1 MRTRSW
7 FLSLLS
13 AFFFVVATFTTTFA
27 AVHTTVTPKVRV
39 TAKVNNSNRATL
51 PGHVPAALRHAIDL
65 GRINPNTPAQ
75 HLVMVLKSSEE
86 QKQAIRRVID
96 EQQDR
101 RTPNYHQW
109 VTPEEFGER
118 FGVHDTDIAKVSAWL
133 TSQGFTVED
142 VSKSKRLIHFSGT
155 TGNIENAFQTEM
167 HSYQV
172 GTAKHVSISR
182 DITIPAALS
191 PVIAGIPLS
200 DFFRKS
206 RMGPVQRLSQLRTS
220 PRFSSGGTN
229 YVGPSDFATIYNTT
243 PLLAAGI
250 NGSGTSIAIVGRSD
264 ILLSDVQSYRQM
276 FNLPIN
282 DPIFIHAGQE
292 NGIEPGDDGESDLD
306 VEISGGIAPKAQV
319 YFVIGTPTFLVDGI
333 TNSIEYIV
341 ENNLADI
348 MSISYGD
355 CESNEGAGGN
365 EFNLQAFEQAAAQGI
380 SVFVADGDNGPAECD
395 DSNDSYEVLGYAAA
409 AEASTPYVVSAGGSE
424 FDEGSGAYWST
435 TTDPFHLNSA
445 LSYIPERPWNE
456 AKGADATSTA
466 ASGLSGLWSG
476 SGGISAY
483 YLQPPWQRGPGVPS
497 TDPTLTGGDWVTSV
511 NLTNSGSG
519 YISAPTATFSGGG
532 CTQEPAATTILSGG
546 SVTAINFNYG
556 AQGGTLQHG
565 QGIGCTSAP
574 TVTFSAAPAGGTT
587 ATATTAI
594 GPMQNIPPLVSG
606 VPHRYTPDL
615 SLNAASDHDGTLF
628 CSEGVCE
635 ISSTGTLQDAGIVG
649 GTSVAAPSMAGIQAL
664 IDQANGG
671 RQGAPNYIYYALAA
685 AQNTANCNSITP
697 PLAASNCAFQDITTG
712 DNLICGTSTCTATTG
727 TKIGFLAGVGYDL
740 ATGLG
745 SVNAANLSS
754 QWSNVQFNSSTTT
767 LGLSQTTA
775 IAQGGPVTFSGT
787 VTAGSGTGTPT
798 GDVAFILSQGAFGQ
812 TVNVNT
818 GAWSGPSPFAT
829 LDGGGNF
836 TASLNNLPAG
846 NYTVTARYGGDENFG
861 SSLSAPVAV
870 SVGTGNST
878 VTITPAYLNGSAC
891 TLTNTNSFTYGQ
903 LAWIPAAVTSNSG
916 AGVPTGTVT
925 FTVDGVPYAAEKLD
939 SNGNGYLVAGA
950 IASSSCIYDYIFAQ
964 SPTLTGGIHV
974 IGASYSGDSTFS
986 AATAAPVTISVA
998 PLTVTPTLAA
1008 GATLINSGFGDQLT
1022 ATLTSS
1028 ALTGISPQSSGPT
1041 GTVTFTDTTT
1051 STVLG
1056 TASVVPTVS
1065 FSGNTYTFAATAA
1078 LSTTGITQTGANAIT
1093 ATYSGDNNFSA
1104 ATSAAVTVTVSTG
1117 TATTTT
1123 VTSSSNPTT
1132 LNGRPTFTATLSG
1145 GPTSGTVTFYDGSTV
1160 LGTGAVG
1167 AAHTATFRPASGAAF
1182 WAGTHNITATYGGA
1196 ATFLA
1201 SSSPV
1206 LVETVTK
1213 GTTTIALT
1221 AKTVGLYGQT
1231 YTFAAV
1237 LTPSSTNATYAPNQ
1251 STVQFFDG
1259 AANIGSAQ
1267 PITITSSQGGYGLWT
1282 AVLTVSNLSPG
1293 THSITA
1299 QYSDLNYSL
1308 STSNTQSV
1316 FVGSNPTI
1324 TWPAP
1329 AAITYP
1335 TPLGATQLDA
1345 TDNIPGYFVYSPAAG
1360 AVLNAGSQTLSVT
1373 FYPADSLDFPTQTKT
1388 VKIQVLH
1395 ATPVITWAN
1404 PSNISYGTPLGGTQ
1418 LDATAA
1424 FNGNPVAG
1432 NFVYT
1437 PGAGTVLNASPSPQ
1451 TLSVTFTPSSNNYAT
1466 VAQTA
1471 TILVTPATP
1480 TVIWA
1485 NPANITYGTPL
1496 GATQLDATA
1505 TFNGNPVLGNFVYTP
1520 PAGTLLNAS
1529 PSLQTLSVTFTPY
1542 DSTDFN
1548 PVTQTASILVGQAT
1562 PYLFWPTPGDI
1573 TYGTPLGAAQ
1583 LDAQACTGP
1592 GSGDTIRQ
1600 RGSRQVR
1607 SSLIP
1612 SCPGTAVMGG
1622 FTYTPAANT
1631 VLGAGLG
1638 QTLSVLFTPTDAT
1651 DYTTATDSV
1660 QINVA
1665 PAVLTV
1671 TATSTSATYG
1681 QAPPVL
1687 GYTITGFVNSDPP
1700 TVVSGA
1706 PSESTVSTT
1715 STPGVYGIAIAQG
1728 TLAAANYSFSFVAG
1742 SLNLQQAGS
1751 TTVLTAV
1758 SSSIYA
1764 NQTTTLTATVSIT
1777 GSGAGPTGTVIFYN
1791 GTTPLGLPVTLT
1803 ALDATDATATL
1814 SLSGS
1819 QLALGS
1825 NSLTAVYS
1833 GDVNYLTS
1841 PSSAFVET
1849 LLSNQVSFG
1858 EIGVGTPAPVQTL
1871 TYNFTGPTTLTA
1883 VNILTAGASGPD
1895 YSDGGGSTCTAGT
1908 TYGVTLPQSCV
1919 VTVAFKPS
1927 APGQRSGGVTLFAQ
1941 GATLPLQTWYLSGD
1955 GQSSA
1960 VTIDPGTQTTLTTLG
1975 NSGQAYGSAIDGAG
1989 NLYLVDHANSAVI
2002 ELAAGTFAPTT
2013 VVSSGLLNPT
2023 AVALDGAGN
2032 LYISDTGNN
2041 RVVVV
2046 PDEQGTLNVADL
2058 SVVAISGLGSPRG
2071 IALDGGGNLY
2081 VADATHGNVVEV
2093 AAGGGAPSNV
2103 ATGLTAPH
2111 GVAVDALG
2119 NVYVTS
2125 NNQVSQYPVGGGSAI
2140 PYGTGYNNPRGIAV
2154 DASGTV
2160 YVADSGNNQIV
2171 VVAPGGGSQTNGSTL
2186 PATSPQ
2192 GVMVDAAANLYVTV
2206 GGSMYEVNRSL
2217 AATLTFAGT
2226 NIGSTSAAQ
2235 VVSVTDA
2242 GNQGLNVSNL
2252 VVSANFTQLASGGTD
2267 CSASTALG
2275 AAGQCL
2281 IAVAFAPTASGTL
2294 PGSVT
2299 LTDNALN
2306 NLASSQAVQLSGT
2319 GALDPQTIT
2328 FPAIGNQTYGVAP
2341 ITLGA
2346 TASSGLTVSY
2356 TVTLGPATV
2365 NGNVL
2370 TITGAGSVTVLASQ
2384 AGDGVTWAP
2393 ATSVPQTITV
2403 SQEGQ
2408 TITFTNPGAQAFG
2421 TSLTLSASS
2430 SSNLP
2435 VSFVTMTP
2443 SPVCT
2448 VTGNTVTFLNVGYC
2462 TVQATQAGNANYLPA
2477 TPVPQTFKVNQG
2489 TQIITFATIPATT
2502 LLTGSFTL
2510 SPIPSVNT
2518 GLPLTTSTNT
2528 PGICSIAGDTVTL
2541 LATGNCGII
2550 VTQVGTAQ
2558 YAAASLG
2565 HLFAVTL
2572 AAQTIT
2578 FPPIGSQVAGT
2589 SFALQATA
2597 SSGLPVSF
2605 TPQTPSICSVTGNTT
2620 TGFTA
2625 NLLVAGTCGIYANQA
2640 GNTTYAAAPQAGH
2653 AFLVTLHPQTITF
2666 SNPGTQVLGAAFSLT
2681 SYATAS
2687 SGLPVTFTTTTPS
2700 ICAVSGN
2707 TATGFTATMAA
2718 VGTCDLYANQAGN
2731 TTYAAASQ
2739 VGHAFVVTLVP
2750 QTITFSNPGTQVLGA
2765 AFSLTSYAT
2774 ASSGLPVTFT
2784 TTTPSICAVSGNT
2797 ATGFTATM
2805 AAVGTCDLYANQAG
2819 NTTYAAAPQVGH
2831 AFVVIP

>member
-1 MRTRSW
+1 MS
-7 FLSLLS
+7 FCCSS
-13 AFFFVVATFTTTFA
+13 AVPSRKRPQPPWLNQL
-27 AVHTTVTPKVRV
+27 HNR
-39 TAKVNNSNRATL
+39 NS
-51 PGHVPAALRHAIDL
+51 AL
-65 GRINPNTPAQ
+65 
-75 HLVMVLKSSEE
+75 
-86 QKQAIRRVID
+86 
-96 EQQDR
+96 
-101 RTPNYHQW
+101 YHQW
-109 VTPEEFGER
+109 LTAEEFGEN
-118 FGVHDTDIAKVSAWL
+118 FGPTREDIAKL
-133 TSQGFTVED
+133 TSWLQQKGFLIED
-142 VSKSKRLIHFSGT
+142 VPPGRTHITFSGT
-155 TGNIENAFQTEM
+155 AGQMREAFNAEFHRLNVNGE
-167 HSYQV
+167 
-172 GTAKHVSISR
+172 AHVAVLKNP
-182 DITIPAALS
+182 TIPAALA
-191 PVIAGIPLS
+191 PIVAG
-200 DFFRKS
+200 FRQLHDWGPKPNFVPGNVMKKNKETGAWEKILGPKS
-206 RMGPVQRLSQLRTS
+206 VPELT
-220 PRFSSGGTN
+220 FNYSGYLN
-229 YVGPSDFATIYNTT
+229 FDVGPQDWYTIYNES
-243 PLLAAGI
+243 PLLTGSSPVNGAGV
-250 NGSGTSIAIVGRSD
+250 TIAVIEETEVKNQSD
-264 ILLSDVQSYRQM
+264 IASFRTAFGLPAYPSSPNATQGGVNWIYGPGHGCTAPADPTSTGEESEALLDT
-276 FNLPIN
+276 
-282 DPIFIHAGQE
+282 E
-292 NGIEPGDDGESDLD
+292 W
-306 VEISGGIAPKAQV
+306 SGAVAPSAIIDYVACKSTASR
-319 YFVIGTPTFLVDGI
+319 IGTYGTDLAASYTANYLYTTVAATSLSYGLCETSAGTTGKTYYTNLWEQEAAEGI
-333 TNSIEYIV
+333 T
-341 ENNLADI
+341 A
-348 MSISYGD
+348 
-355 CESNEGAGGN
+355 
-365 EFNLQAFEQAAAQGI
+365 
-380 SVFVADGDNGPAECD
+380 
-395 DSNDSYEVLGYAAA
+395 
-409 AEASTPYVVSAGGSE
+409 VVSAGDAGSMGCSE
-424 FDEGSGAYWST
+424 DST
-435 TTDPFHLNSA
+435 TPAATNLSTNTMSSTIYNISAGGTDFSDVYQAKGATPSTYWNTNDTSPFGSA
-445 LSYIPERPWNE
+445 LSYIPEISWGGYCSTPLFPSIEQAVGSTSFGTTYTTQAYCNN
-456 AKGADATSTA
+456 ATLIADGYGSVV
-466 ASGLSGLWSG
+466 GG
-476 SGGISAY
+476 SGGISQYNTIASWQSVYGIGAGTTSTTYRNEPDLSFFAANGFWSHALPYCQSDSGYACTYTNGEDAY
-483 YLQPPWQRGPGVPS
+483 YLS
-497 TDPTLTGGDWVTSV
+497 
-511 NLTNSGSG
+511 
-519 YISAPTATFSGGG
+519 
-532 CTQEPAATTILSGG
+532 
-546 SVTAINFNYG
+546 
-556 AQGGTLQHG
+556 
-565 QGIGCTSAP
+565 
-574 TVTFSAAPAGGTT
+574 AGGTSFVSP
-587 ATATTAI
+587 AI
-594 GPMQNIPPLVSG
+594 
-606 VPHRYTPDL
+606 
-615 SLNAASDHDGTLF
+615 
-628 CSEGVCE
+628 
-635 ISSTGTLQDAGIVG
+635 AGLMG
-649 GTSVAAPSMAGIQAL
+649 L
-664 IDQANGG
+664 INQKYG
-671 RQGAPNYIYYALAA
+671 RQGVANYTFYNLAA
-685 AQNTANCNSITP
+685 QEYGTQGSPNAGNLSSCSGSAKGASSGSTCIFHDIANDTPCLAGGKTACNSGGATITSDNVQP
-697 PLAASNCAFQDITTG
+697 CVYGSGTNCYRTG
-712 DNLICGTSTCTATTG
+712 THTYGLSAVGSYTSTLAYQTAP
-727 TKIGFLAGVGYDL
+727 GYDL

-745 SVNAANLSS
+745 SVNVYNLVENWNNVSAGFATTTSLVANPTALTSSSPSTVLTASVTATGRGGKVAATGLVNFYLGSTGGTLLGTGPLTQPACTGAAGSITCSPATASLTLSAANVLEYLSTGA
-754 QWSNVQFNSSTTT
+754 NSIVAYFPGDGANDAPST
-767 LGLSQTTA
+767 STA
-775 IAQGGPVTFSGT
+775 ATVT
-787 VTAGSGTGTPT
+787 VTAS
-798 GDVAFILSQGAFGQ
+798 SQ
-812 TVNVNT
+812 TI
-818 GAWSGPSPFAT
+818 
-829 LDGGGNF
+829 NF
-836 TASLNNLPAG
+836 PNPG
-846 NYTVTARYGGDENFG
+846 
-861 SSLSAPVAV
+861 
-870 SVGTGNST
+870 
-878 VTITPAYLNGSAC
+878 
-891 TLTNTNSFTYGQ
+891 
-903 LAWIPAAVTSNSG
+903 
-916 AGVPTGTVT
+916 
-925 FTVDGVPYAAEKLD
+925 
-939 SNGNGYLVAGA
+939 
-950 IASSSCIYDYIFAQ
+950 
-964 SPTLTGGIHV
+964 
-974 IGASYSGDSTFS
+974 
-986 AATAAPVTISVA
+986 
-998 PLTVTPTLAA
+998 
-1008 GATLINSGFGDQLT
+1008 
-1022 ATLTSS
+1022 
-1028 ALTGISPQSSGPT
+1028 
-1041 GTVTFTDTTT
+1041 
-1051 STVLG
+1051 
-1056 TASVVPTVS
+1056 
-1065 FSGNTYTFAATAA
+1065 
-1078 LSTTGITQTGANAIT
+1078 TQTFG
-1093 ATYSGDNNFSA
+1093 
-1104 ATSAAVTVTVSTG
+1104 V
-1117 TATTTT
+1117 
-1123 VTSSSNPTT
+1123 
-1132 LNGRPTFTATLSG
+1132 
-1145 GPTSGTVTFYDGSTV
+1145 GP
-1160 LGTGAVG
+1160 
-1167 AAHTATFRPASGAAF
+1167 
-1182 WAGTHNITATYGGA
+1182 
-1196 ATFLA
+1196 
-1201 SSSPV
+1201 
-1206 LVETVTK
+1206 
-1213 GTTTIALT
+1213 IA
-1221 AKTVGLYGQT
+1221 
-1231 YTFAAV
+1231 
-1237 LTPSSTNATYAPNQ
+1237 
-1251 STVQFFDG
+1251 
-1259 AANIGSAQ
+1259 
-1267 PITITSSQGGYGLWT
+1267 
-1282 AVLTVSNLSPG
+1282 
-1293 THSITA
+1293 
-1299 QYSDLNYSL
+1299 
-1308 STSNTQSV
+1308 
-1316 FVGSNPTI
+1316 
-1324 TWPAP
+1324 
-1329 AAITYP
+1329 
-1335 TPLGATQLDA
+1335 LGATA
-1345 TDNIPGYFVYSPAAG
+1345 TSGLAVTYQVISGPATVSG
-1360 AVLNAGSQTLSVT
+1360 STLTINGAGSVVVEADQAGGVT
-1373 FYPADSLDFPTQTKT
+1373 TWWYSSAP
-1388 VKIQVLH
+1388 
-1395 ATPVITWAN
+1395 PV
-1404 PSNISYGTPLGGTQ
+1404 Q
-1418 LDATAA
+1418 
-1424 FNGNPVAG
+1424 
-1432 NFVYT
+1432 
-1437 PGAGTVLNASPSPQ
+1437 
-1451 TLSVTFTPSSNNYAT
+1451 
-1466 VAQTA
+1466 A

-1728 TLAAANYSFSFVAG
+1728 TLAAANYTFSFVAG

-2831 AFVVIP
+2831 AFVVTLVPQTITFSNPGTQVLGAILSLTSYATASSGLPVTFTTTTPSICAVLGNTATGFTATMAAVGTCDLYANQAGNTTYAAAPQVGHAFLVIQ